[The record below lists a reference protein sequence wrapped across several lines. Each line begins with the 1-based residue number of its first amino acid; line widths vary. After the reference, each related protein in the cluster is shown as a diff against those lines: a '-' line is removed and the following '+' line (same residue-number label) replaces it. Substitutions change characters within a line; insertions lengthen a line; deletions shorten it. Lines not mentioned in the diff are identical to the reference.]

1 MHFTPEK
8 LWRQLYNVKKVAV
21 QDRGGVIMSKMKYT
35 ILESWPALK
44 EDLESFL
51 SDTDAWII
59 SELKTAQTAKN
70 WKTVGNIIEVM
81 ELVHNLSHSH

>member
-1 MHFTPEK
+1 
-8 LWRQLYNVKKVAV
+8 
-21 QDRGGVIMSKMKYT
+21 MSEMKYT
-35 ILESWPALK
+35 ILGSWPYLK
-44 EDLESFL
+44 EDLGSFL

-59 SELKTAQTAKN
+59 AELKKAQAAKD

>member
-1 MHFTPEK
+1 MSEK
-8 LWRQLYNVKKVAV
+8 
-21 QDRGGVIMSKMKYT
+21 KYT

-59 SELKTAQTAKN
+59 SELKKAQAAKD
-70 WKTVGNIIEVM
+70 WGTVGNIIEVM
-81 ELVHNLSHSH
+81 ESVHNLSHPH

>member
-1 MHFTPEK
+1 
-8 LWRQLYNVKKVAV
+8 
-21 QDRGGVIMSKMKYT
+21 MSINEYT

-44 EDLESFL
+44 EDLNSFL

-59 SELKTAQTAKN
+59 SELKKAKVAKD
-70 WKTVGNIIEVM
+70 WQTVGNVIEVM